1 LKPSVF
7 IGSSS
12 EVSALVDTLVQELA
26 TVADVKPWSRSG
38 LFTPGKYALPEL
50 IKEVET
56 VDFAVLVFSPD
67 DKVTSRAK
75 VFLSARDNVLI
86 EFGLFLNSLG
96 LERTFV
102 VIGKGVKVASDLTGL
117 TVIYYDHSKY
127 LTDPAT
133 ALQSVVAKIRSQMG
147 TKGLR
152 AEREIATDEINWKG
166 WKYPFGKWTPKGRT
180 LELAEDTSQSDAAY
194 AWSPQAIRVGSVIE
208 FKMSVESRIVGPD
221 VFDFRIGL
229 FSPTLSANRA
239 GPGHYLIVAPWA
251 GNNPVPGG
259 DDIRLDYIAAN
270 EAHSKLHVPL
280 DVKFKLGQ
288 SYQYHLMTKSDH
300 ISLEIEGICKMMYP
314 MDVAKEIRSGKHWG
328 FSSHSAHLKISD
340 LRTNLG

>member
-1 LKPSVF
+1 MKPSVF

-67 DKVTSRAK
+67 DKVTSREK
-75 VFLSARDNVLI
+75 VFVSARDNVLI

-102 VIGKGVKVASDLTGL
+102 VIGKGVKVPSDLMGL
-117 TVIYYDHSKY
+117 TAIYYDHSKY

-152 AEREIATDEINWKG
+152 AEREVVTKELDWKG
-166 WKYPFGKWTPKGRT
+166 WKCPLGKWTIKGRT
-180 LELAEDTSQSDAAY
+180 LELAEDTAQSEAAY
-194 AWSPQAIRVGSVIE
+194 AWSPQVMRVGGVIE
-208 FKMSVESRIVGPD
+208 VKMSVEPRSLKPD

-229 FSPTLSANRA
+229 FSSSQSTNRT
-239 GPGHYLIVAPWA
+239 GPSHYLFVAPWA
-251 GNNPVPGG
+251 GTSPVPGG
-259 DDIRLDYIAAN
+259 DDMRLDHLAAN
-270 EAHSKLHVPL
+270 QAYTKLYVPL

-288 SYQYHLMTKSDH
+288 PYQYRLVIKPDH
-300 ISLEIEGICKMMYP
+300 VALEIDGIGKIMYP
-314 MDVAKEIRSGKHWG
+314 VDVAKVIQTGSYWG